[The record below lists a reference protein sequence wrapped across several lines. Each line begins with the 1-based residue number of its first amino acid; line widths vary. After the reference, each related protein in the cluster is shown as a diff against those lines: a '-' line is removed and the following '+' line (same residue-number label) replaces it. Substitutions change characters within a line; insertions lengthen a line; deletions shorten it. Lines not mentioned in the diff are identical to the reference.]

1 MNYSKK
7 YNDQWLLKA
16 DEQGYTIENPDEDG
30 TRKFYALQSGP
41 YGNPVITAE
50 PDLALE
56 TPTTVSYENSN
67 GEPAHPE
74 EKIAGIIC
82 KKAGEVIHRFSLS
95 SPNRPEFEIID
106 EGAELIIE
114 GVRWKLRALFR
125 KDKNRIIN
133 YDAYYGEE
141 APDKVTLVELEDLN
155 F

>member
-1 MNYSKK
+1 MRRGMKS
-7 YNDQWLLKA
+7 Q
-16 DEQGYTIENPDEDG
+16 IRENG
-30 TRKFYALQSGP
+30 TRKFYDLKSGP

-50 PDLALE
+50 PDLALD
-56 TPTTVSYENSN
+56 TPTTVEYENNN
-67 GEPAHPE
+67 GEAAQPE

-82 KKAGEVIHRFSLS
+82 KKAGEVMHRFSLS
-95 SPNRPEFEIID
+95 SPKRPKFETID

-133 YDAYYGEE
+133 YDAYYGKE
-141 APDKVTLVELEDLN
+141 APDKVKLIELEDLD

>member
-1 MNYSKK
+1 MKS
-7 YNDQWLLKA
+7 Q
-16 DEQGYTIENPDEDG
+16 IRENG
-30 TRKFYALQSGP
+30 TRKFYDLKSGP

-50 PDLALE
+50 PDLTLDS
-56 TPTTVSYENSN
+56 PTTVECENNN
-67 GEPAHPE
+67 GEAAQTE

-82 KKAGEVIHRFSLS
+82 KKAGEVMHRFSLS
-95 SPNRPEFEIID
+95 SPKRPEFETID

-133 YDAYYGEE
+133 HDAYYGEE
-141 APDKVTLVELEDLN
+141 APDKVKLIELEDLD

>member
-1 MNYSKK
+1 MEFSKK

-16 DEQGYTIENPDEDG
+16 DEEGYTIENPAEDG
-30 TRKFYALQSGP
+30 TRNFYAVTSGP

-56 TPTTVSYENSN
+56 APTTVTYENNN
-67 GEPAHPE
+67 GEAAQPE

-95 SPNRPEFEIID
+95 SPKRPEFKIVD
-106 EGAELIIE
+106 EGAELIID

-141 APDKVTLVELEDLN
+141 APENVKLVELEDLD